1 MKQIEKLDWDSDF
14 FKIRVGKFLI
24 VNEEE
29 FDPIVFKKE
38 AEQKFDLI
46 YVLSYQKMLSQE
58 KINLA
63 NLDLVDIIMTMS
75 KPFKKNEFKKNDY
88 NFRNNLSVNELNDC
102 YEIAEITSVVSRF
115 FDENLIGPKMTKL
128 LYRKWI
134 DNALN
139 NSFSDGMF
147 LIKEN
152 NSVIGIHLV
161 KVDKKNKEGIFT
173 LTGVNP
179 NYKRLGLGRKLW
191 EQSFGYFSNETDIE
205 IIKSP
210 FSIKN
215 LDSFNFHLKM
225 GFNKVEEIKY
235 IYHFR
240 NNK

>member
-88 NFRNNLSVNELNDC
+88 NFRNNLSENELNDC
-102 YEIAEITSVVSRF
+102 YEIAETTSVVSRF

>member
-102 YEIAEITSVVSRF
+102 YEIAETTSVVSRF

>member
-88 NFRNNLSVNELNDC
+88 NFRNNLSENELNDC